1 MNGILSKK
9 ELPPIHEPFSL
20 FIDDIIYNWLIR
32 RAEISRN
39 ASRLD
44 QQASNTVRAPESAS
58 SDTPKPL
65 PLTET
70 STVIHFERFQDLISG
85 DFNAAIRRETMA
97 WTWSWSLWTHAM
109 MQSDRIFHS
118 SILPF
123 RDFGRKPTK
132 LFLFKN
138 RFRNE
143 ISFLLFPSQPAN
155 GALMR
160 MWWLG
165 MIVIWRNKSPQKG

>member
-109 MQSDRIFHS
+109 MQSDRTFFLSVISVENPQNCFYLK
-118 SILPF
+118 I
-123 RDFGRKPTK
+123 DFETRS
-132 LFLFKN
+132 
-138 RFRNE
+138 RF
-143 ISFLLFPSQPAN
+143 SFFPLNLLMEP
-155 GALMR
+155 
-160 MWWLG
+160 WCECDD
-165 MIVIWRNKSPQKG
+165 